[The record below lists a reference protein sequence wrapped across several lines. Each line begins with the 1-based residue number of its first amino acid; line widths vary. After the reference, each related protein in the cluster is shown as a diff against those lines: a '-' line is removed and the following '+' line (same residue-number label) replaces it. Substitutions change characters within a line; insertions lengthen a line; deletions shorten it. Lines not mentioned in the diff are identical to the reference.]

1 MDIGEFTIYNAYLS
15 SALFGLIA
23 ITVVGG
29 MESYPPGFLGLKK
42 DIFFH
47 ITYHIKA
54 GPHHALDLGLSPGLL
69 AVLVLQHVLKVLT
82 LCAFSHVTYQC

>member
-29 MESYPPGFLGLKK
+29 MESYPPRVSRVNQLRLETYFNYIDKCICDICDAYNKNCKKTYRLNNCKYVESFLCPQTSKS
-42 DIFFH
+42 
-47 ITYHIKA
+47 Y
-54 GPHHALDLGLSPGLL
+54 
-69 AVLVLQHVLKVLT
+69 
-82 LCAFSHVTYQC
+82 